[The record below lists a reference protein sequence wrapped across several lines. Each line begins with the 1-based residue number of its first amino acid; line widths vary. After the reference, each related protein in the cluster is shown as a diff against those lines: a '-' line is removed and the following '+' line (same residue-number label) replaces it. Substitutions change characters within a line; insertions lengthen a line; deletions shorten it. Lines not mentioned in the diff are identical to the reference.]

1 MSKLSDRIIQVL
13 IRKDVSIHA
22 QLFRFMSLLGT
33 IAMAVGGVYT
43 LAEGME
49 IKNVA
54 ALFAGALFM
63 GMLFWAGNK
72 FQQYDLCSFILMSG
86 LNGIFLPVTF
96 LRSGGLKSGMPL
108 WFVLGF
114 ISLFFL
120 LRGKSLVAG
129 TVITIIADAYCF
141 YTAYVHPERITY
153 MESESV
159 VYVDIIVSA
168 VITIFLTC
176 AFMFIQITLSE
187 YQRKENEKQQ
197 AELVAAMNTQ
207 SRFLKYEP

>member
-63 GMLFWAGNK
+63 GMLFWAGKK
-72 FQQYDLCSFILMSG
+72 FQKYDLCSFILMSG

-114 ISLFFL
+114 ISLFFPAAGEKSC
-120 LRGKSLVAG
+120 RGNSYNDHCGCVLFLHCICSSGTDHLYGIRIRSLCG
-129 TVITIIADAYCF
+129 YYREC
-141 YTAYVHPERITY
+141 VHNHL
-153 MESESV
+153 SDLC
-159 VYVDIIVSA
+159 VYVYPDH
-168 VITIFLTC
+168 
-176 AFMFIQITLSE
+176 TL
-187 YQRKENEKQQ
+187 
-197 AELVAAMNTQ
+197 
-207 SRFLKYEP
+207 